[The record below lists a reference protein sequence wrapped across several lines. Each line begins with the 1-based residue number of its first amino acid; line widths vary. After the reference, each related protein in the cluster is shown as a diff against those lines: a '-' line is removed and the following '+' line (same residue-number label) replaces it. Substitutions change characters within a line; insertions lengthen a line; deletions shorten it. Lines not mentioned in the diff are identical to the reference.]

1 MINMLLAPKLKHN
14 LITTIIVY
22 TIPTIKLNAVIY
34 FTLYCFNTLLA
45 FKNPLDLIC

>member
-22 TIPTIKLNAVIY
+22 TIPTIKLNAIFIFY
-34 FTLYCFNTLLA
+34 INLYKLLA